1 MALDKEL
8 LSILVC
14 PACKGEVK
22 LDEKRGGILCEN
34 CALLFPVKDDIPV
47 MLVEEAQKLRD

>member
-8 LSILVC
+8 LGILVC
-14 PACKGEVK
+14 PVCRGEIRS
-22 LDEKRGGILCEN
+22 DENRGGILCEN

-47 MLVEEAQKLRD
+47 MLVEEARKIED